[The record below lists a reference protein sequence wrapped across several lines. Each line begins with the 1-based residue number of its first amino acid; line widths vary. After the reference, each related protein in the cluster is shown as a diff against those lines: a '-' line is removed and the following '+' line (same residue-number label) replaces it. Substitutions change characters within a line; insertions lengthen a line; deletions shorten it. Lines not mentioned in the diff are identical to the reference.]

1 MADANAYFV
10 NNDGQVA
17 RTITGEQPT
26 APVISTEL
34 DSVRAYQWEIL
45 FTSGKGMLTPFKNH

>member
-34 DSVRAYQWEIL
+34 MIKYTIL
-45 FTSGKGMLTPFKNH
+45 VAQAWKS